1 VSKNVRLSIYILIP
15 LIVWMISGVF
25 ISEDATKESKPKML
39 SSVVIEQSLPDV
51 INPKIYLNTYAISEK
66 RVQVRAKTSGEVVAT
81 GAKQGEWVQKD
92 ALLCKLGIIELNRTE
107 VKAPFDGYIE
117 DIVKPG
123 NLLERGQLCATIIEL
138 NPITFIAEVPENS
151 IKDVREGQNVNISL
165 VTGDNIQ
172 GKLTFVSK
180 SASVATRTFRVEAE
194 IANPSGI
201 VRDGISGTLV
211 IDTDPVLAHKI
222 SPSILLLA
230 DDGELGVKTVN
241 SENMVEFFPVQIIQ
255 DTEEGI
261 WVAGLPDFSNI
272 IVLGQGFVETG
283 QIVSVTNLASL

>member
-1 VSKNVRLSIYILIP
+1 MSKNVRISIYILIP
-15 LIVWMISGVF
+15 LVVWMISGVF
-25 ISEDATKESKPKML
+25 VNEDSNRESKPKTL

-138 NPITFIAEVPENS
+138 DPITFIAEVPENS
-151 IKDVREGQNVNISL
+151 IKEVREGQNVNISL

-194 IANPSGI
+194 IANSSGI
-201 VRDGISGTLV
+201 VRDGISGTMV

-230 DDGELGVKTVN
+230 DNGELGVKTVN
-241 SENMVEFFPVQIIQ
+241 SENMVEFFPVQIIE

>member
-1 VSKNVRLSIYILIP
+1 MSKNVRLSIYILIP

-25 ISEDATKESKPKML
+25 ISEDITKESKPKTL
-39 SSVVIEQSLPDV
+39 SSVVIEQLLPDV

-138 NPITFIAEVPENS
+138 DPITFIAEVPENS

-201 VRDGISGTLV
+201 VRDGISGTMI

-230 DDGELGVKTVN
+230 DNGELGVKTVN
-241 SENMVEFFPVQIIQ
+241 SENMVEFFPIQIIQ

>member
-1 VSKNVRLSIYILIP
+1 MSKNVRISIYILIP
-15 LIVWMISGVF
+15 LVVWMISGVF
-25 ISEDATKESKPKML
+25 VNEDSNRESKPKTL

-138 NPITFIAEVPENS
+138 DPITFIAEVPENS

-201 VRDGISGTLV
+201 VRDGISGTMV

-230 DDGELGVKTVN
+230 DNGELGVKTVN
-241 SENMVEFFPVQIIQ
+241 SENTVEFFPVQIIQ

>member
-15 LIVWMISGVF
+15 LLVWMISGVF
-25 ISEDATKESKPKML
+25 ISEDTTKESKPKTL

-138 NPITFIAEVPENS
+138 DPITFIAEVPENS

-201 VRDGISGTLV
+201 VRDGISGTMV

-230 DDGELGVKTVN
+230 DNGELGVKTVN

>member
-1 VSKNVRLSIYILIP
+1 MSKNVRLSIYILIP
-15 LIVWMISGVF
+15 LIVWMVSGVF
-25 ISEDATKESKPKML
+25 ISENGTKESKPKTL

-138 NPITFIAEVPENS
+138 DPITFIAEVPENS

-230 DDGELGVKTVN
+230 DNGELGVKTVN

>member
-1 VSKNVRLSIYILIP
+1 MSKNVRLSIYILIP

-138 NPITFIAEVPENS
+138 DPITFIAEVPENS

>member
-15 LIVWMISGVF
+15 LMVWMISGVF
-25 ISEDATKESKPKML
+25 ISEDATKESKPKTL

-138 NPITFIAEVPENS
+138 DPITFIAEVPENS

-172 GKLTFVSK
+172 GNLTFVSK

-194 IANPSGI
+194 IANPGGI
-201 VRDGISGTLV
+201 VRDGISGTMV

-230 DDGELGVKTVN
+230 DNGELGVKTVN

>member
-1 VSKNVRLSIYILIP
+1 
-15 LIVWMISGVF
+15 MISGVF
-25 ISEDATKESKPKML
+25 ISEDITKESKPKTL

-51 INPKIYLNTYAISEK
+51 INPKIYLNTYATSEK

-138 NPITFIAEVPENS
+138 DPITFIAEVPENS
-151 IKDVREGQNVNISL
+151 IKDVREGQIVNISL

-201 VRDGISGTLV
+201 VRDGISGTMV

-230 DDGELGVKTVN
+230 DNGELGVKTVN

>member
-1 VSKNVRLSIYILIP
+1 MSKNVRLSIYILIP

-25 ISEDATKESKPKML
+25 ISEDATKESKPKTL

-138 NPITFIAEVPENS
+138 DPITFIAEVPENS

>member
-1 VSKNVRLSIYILIP
+1 MNKNVRLSIYILIP

-25 ISEDATKESKPKML
+25 ISEDATIESKPKTL

-138 NPITFIAEVPENS
+138 DPITFIAEVPENS

-201 VRDGISGTLV
+201 VRDGISGTMV

-230 DDGELGVKTVN
+230 DNGELGIKTVN

>member
-1 VSKNVRLSIYILIP
+1 MSKNVRLSIYILIP

-25 ISEDATKESKPKML
+25 ISEDITKESKPKTL

-138 NPITFIAEVPENS
+138 DPITFIAEVPENS
-151 IKDVREGQNVNISL
+151 IKDVREGQIVNISL

-201 VRDGISGTLV
+201 VRDGISGTMV

-230 DDGELGVKTVN
+230 DNGELGVKTVN

>member
-1 VSKNVRLSIYILIP
+1 
-15 LIVWMISGVF
+15 MISGVF

-138 NPITFIAEVPENS
+138 DPITFIAEVPENS

>member
-1 VSKNVRLSIYILIP
+1 MNKNVRLSIYILIP

-25 ISEDATKESKPKML
+25 ISEDATKESKPKTL

-138 NPITFIAEVPENS
+138 DPITFIAEVPENS
-151 IKDVREGQNVNISL
+151 IKDVREGQKVNISL

-172 GKLTFVSK
+172 GELTFVSK

-201 VRDGISGTLV
+201 VRDGISGTMV

-230 DDGELGVKTVN
+230 DNGELGVKTVN

>member
-25 ISEDATKESKPKML
+25 ISEDATKESKPKTL

-51 INPKIYLNTYAISEK
+51 INPKIHLNTYAISEK

-138 NPITFIAEVPENS
+138 DPITFIAEVPENS

-201 VRDGISGTLV
+201 VRDGISGTMV

-230 DDGELGVKTVN
+230 DNGELGVKTVN

>member
-1 VSKNVRLSIYILIP
+1 MSKNVRLSLYILLP
-15 LIVWMISGVF
+15 LVLWMVSGIFVGEL
-25 ISEDATKESKPKML
+25 SVNESKPKTL
-39 SSVVIEQSLPDV
+39 SSVVIEQSLPEI

-66 RVQVRAKTSGEVVAT
+66 RVEVRAQTSGEVVAT
-81 GAKQGEWVQKD
+81 GAKQGDWIKKD
-92 ALLCKLGIIELNRTE
+92 SFLCKLGIIELNRTE

-117 DIVKPG
+117 EIVKPG

-138 NPITFIAEVPENS
+138 DPITFIAEVPENS
-151 IKDVREGQNVNISL
+151 IKNVKEGHKASISL
-165 VTGDNIQ
+165 VTGDEIH

-194 IANPSGI
+194 IVNPNGT
-201 VRDGISGTLV
+201 VRDGISGTMV
-211 IDTDPVLAHKI
+211 IETDPILAHKI

-230 DDGELGVKTVN
+230 DNGELGVKTVN
-241 SENMVEFFPVQIIQ
+241 TENKVEFFPVQIIQ
-255 DTEEGI
+255 DTEAGI
-261 WVAGLPDFSNI
+261 WVSGLPDFSNI

>member
-25 ISEDATKESKPKML
+25 ISEDATKESKPKTL

-138 NPITFIAEVPENS
+138 DPITFIAEVPENS

-201 VRDGISGTLV
+201 VRDGISGTMV

-230 DDGELGVKTVN
+230 DNGELGVKTVN

>member
-25 ISEDATKESKPKML
+25 INEDATKESKPKTL

-138 NPITFIAEVPENS
+138 DPITFIAEVPENS

-201 VRDGISGTLV
+201 VRDGISGTMV

-230 DDGELGVKTVN
+230 DNGELGVKTVN

>member
-1 VSKNVRLSIYILIP
+1 VSKNVRLSTYILIP

-25 ISEDATKESKPKML
+25 ISEDTTKESKPKTL

-81 GAKQGEWVQKD
+81 GAKQGEWVRKD

-138 NPITFIAEVPENS
+138 DPITFIAEVPENS
-151 IKDVREGQNVNISL
+151 IKDVREGQKVNISL

-201 VRDGISGTLV
+201 VRDGISGTMV

-230 DDGELGVKTVN
+230 DNGELGVKTVN

>member
-1 VSKNVRLSIYILIP
+1 
-15 LIVWMISGVF
+15 MISGVF

>member
-15 LIVWMISGVF
+15 LIVWMVSGVF
-25 ISEDATKESKPKML
+25 ISENGTKESKPKTL

-138 NPITFIAEVPENS
+138 DPITFIAEVPENS

-230 DDGELGVKTVN
+230 DNGELGVKTVN

>member
-25 ISEDATKESKPKML
+25 ISEDITKESKPKTL

-138 NPITFIAEVPENS
+138 DPITFIAEVPENS
-151 IKDVREGQNVNISL
+151 IKDVREGQIVNISL

-201 VRDGISGTLV
+201 VRDGISGTMV

-230 DDGELGVKTVN
+230 DNGELGVKTVN

>member
-15 LIVWMISGVF
+15 LIVWMISGVL
-25 ISEDATKESKPKML
+25 ISEDITKESKPKTL

-138 NPITFIAEVPENS
+138 DPITFIAEVPENS
-151 IKDVREGQNVNISL
+151 IKDVREGQIVNISL

-201 VRDGISGTLV
+201 VRDGISGTMV

-230 DDGELGVKTVN
+230 DNGELGVKTVN
-241 SENMVEFFPVQIIQ
+241 SENVVEFFPVQIIQ

>member
-138 NPITFIAEVPENS
+138 DPITFIAEVPENS

-201 VRDGISGTLV
+201 VRDGISGTMV

-230 DDGELGVKTVN
+230 DNGELGVKTVN

>member
-1 VSKNVRLSIYILIP
+1 MSKNVRLSIYILIP
-15 LIVWMISGVF
+15 LTVWMISGVF
-25 ISEDATKESKPKML
+25 ISEDTTKESKPKTL

-138 NPITFIAEVPENS
+138 DPITFIAEVPENS
-151 IKDVREGQNVNISL
+151 IKDVREGQKVNISL

-172 GKLTFVSK
+172 GELTFVSK

-201 VRDGISGTLV
+201 VRDGISGTMV

-230 DDGELGVKTVN
+230 DNGELGVKTVN

>member
-25 ISEDATKESKPKML
+25 ISEDTTKESKPKTL

-81 GAKQGEWVQKD
+81 GAKQGEWVRKD

-138 NPITFIAEVPENS
+138 DPITFIAEVPENS
-151 IKDVREGQNVNISL
+151 IKDVREGQIVNISL

-201 VRDGISGTLV
+201 VRDGISGTMV

-230 DDGELGVKTVN
+230 DNGELGVKTVN

>member
-1 VSKNVRLSIYILIP
+1 
-15 LIVWMISGVF
+15 MISGVF
-25 ISEDATKESKPKML
+25 ISEDITKESKPKTL

-138 NPITFIAEVPENS
+138 DPITFIAEVPENS

-201 VRDGISGTLV
+201 VRDGISGTMI

-230 DDGELGVKTVN
+230 DNGELGVKTVN
-241 SENMVEFFPVQIIQ
+241 SENMVEFFPIQIIQ

>member
-1 VSKNVRLSIYILIP
+1 
-15 LIVWMISGVF
+15 
-25 ISEDATKESKPKML
+25 ML

-138 NPITFIAEVPENS
+138 DPITFIAEVPENS

-201 VRDGISGTLV
+201 VRDGISGTMV

-230 DDGELGVKTVN
+230 DNGELGVKTVN

>member
-1 VSKNVRLSIYILIP
+1 MSKNVRLSIYILIP

-25 ISEDATKESKPKML
+25 ISEDTTKESKPKTL

-138 NPITFIAEVPENS
+138 DPITFIAEVPENS

-201 VRDGISGTLV
+201 VRDGISGTMV

-230 DDGELGVKTVN
+230 DNGELGVKTVN

>member
-15 LIVWMISGVF
+15 LIVWMISGVL
-25 ISEDATKESKPKML
+25 ISEDITKESKPKTL

-138 NPITFIAEVPENS
+138 DPITFIAEVPENS

>member
-1 VSKNVRLSIYILIP
+1 MSKNVRLSIYILIP

-25 ISEDATKESKPKML
+25 ISEDATKESKPKTL

-138 NPITFIAEVPENS
+138 DPITFIAEVPENS

-230 DDGELGVKTVN
+230 DNGELGVKTVN

-261 WVAGLPDFSNI
+261 WIAGLPDFSNI

>member
-25 ISEDATKESKPKML
+25 ISEDATRESKPKTL

-138 NPITFIAEVPENS
+138 DPITFIAEVPENS

-201 VRDGISGTLV
+201 VRDGISGTMV

-230 DDGELGVKTVN
+230 DNGELGVKTVN

>member
-1 VSKNVRLSIYILIP
+1 
-15 LIVWMISGVF
+15 MISGVF
-25 ISEDATKESKPKML
+25 ISEDATKESKPKTL

-138 NPITFIAEVPENS
+138 DPITFIAEVPENS
-151 IKDVREGQNVNISL
+151 IKDVREGQKVNISL

-230 DDGELGVKTVN
+230 DNGELGVKTVN

>member
-25 ISEDATKESKPKML
+25 ISEDATKESKPKTL

-138 NPITFIAEVPENS
+138 DPITFIAEVPENS

-201 VRDGISGTLV
+201 VRDGISGTMV

-230 DDGELGVKTVN
+230 DNGELGVKTVN
-241 SENMVEFFPVQIIQ
+241 SENMVEFFPVQLIQ

-261 WVAGLPDFSNI
+261 WVAGLPEFSNI

>member
-1 VSKNVRLSIYILIP
+1 MSKNVRLSIYILIP

-25 ISEDATKESKPKML
+25 ISEDATKESKPKTL

-123 NLLERGQLCATIIEL
+123 NLLERGQLCATIIAL
-138 NPITFIAEVPENS
+138 DPITFIAEVPENS

-201 VRDGISGTLV
+201 VRDGISGTMV

-230 DDGELGVKTVN
+230 DNGELGVKTVN

>member
-1 VSKNVRLSIYILIP
+1 MSKNVRISIYILIP
-15 LIVWMISGVF
+15 LVVWMISGVF
-25 ISEDATKESKPKML
+25 VNEDSNRESKPKTL

-138 NPITFIAEVPENS
+138 DPITFIAEVPENS
-151 IKDVREGQNVNISL
+151 IKEVREGQDVNISL

-194 IANPSGI
+194 IANSSGI
-201 VRDGISGTLV
+201 VRDGISGTMV

-230 DDGELGVKTVN
+230 DNGELGVKTVN
-241 SENMVEFFPVQIIQ
+241 SENIVEFFPIQIIQ

>member
-1 VSKNVRLSIYILIP
+1 VSKNVRLSVYILIP

-25 ISEDATKESKPKML
+25 ISEDATKESKPKTL

-138 NPITFIAEVPENS
+138 DPITFIAEVPENS
-151 IKDVREGQNVNISL
+151 IKDVREGQKVNISL

-201 VRDGISGTLV
+201 VRDGISGTMV

-230 DDGELGVKTVN
+230 DNGELGIKTVN

>member
-1 VSKNVRLSIYILIP
+1 
-15 LIVWMISGVF
+15 MISGVF

-138 NPITFIAEVPENS
+138 DPITFIAEVPENS

-255 DTEEGI
+255 DTEQGI

>member
-1 VSKNVRLSIYILIP
+1 MSKNVRISIYILIP
-15 LIVWMISGVF
+15 LVVWMISGVF
-25 ISEDATKESKPKML
+25 VNEDSNRESKPKTL

-138 NPITFIAEVPENS
+138 DPITFIAEVPENS

-201 VRDGISGTLV
+201 VRDGISGTMV

-230 DDGELGVKTVN
+230 DNGELGVKTVN

>member
-1 VSKNVRLSIYILIP
+1 VSKNVRFSIYILIP

-25 ISEDATKESKPKML
+25 ISEDVTKESKPKTL

-138 NPITFIAEVPENS
+138 DPITFIAEVPENS

-201 VRDGISGTLV
+201 VRDGISGTMI

-230 DDGELGVKTVN
+230 DNGELGVKTVN
-241 SENMVEFFPVQIIQ
+241 SENMVEFFPIQIIQ